1 MGNIGAVSVG
11 LNWTVV
17 KMSKEKCMI
26 DIETLGIEPGS
37 AILSI
42 GAVRFDL
49 DGLGEEFSC
58 IVDLE
63 SCQEAG
69 LEIDANTLEW
79 WLSQDSEVQH
89 ILTGGI
95 ELKDALEQ
103 LSQFY
108 GDCTEVWANS
118 PAFDCS
124 HLEKAYDAVGIVKP
138 WTYSEKRD
146 VRTVVNLDIA
156 PEMEQEGN
164 EHDALDDARYQA
176 KQVIKTLHRVNDD

>member
-1 MGNIGAVSVG
+1 M
-11 LNWTVV
+11 T
-17 KMSKEKCMI
+17 KHRCMI
-26 DIETLGIEPGS
+26 DIETLGLEPGS

-49 DGLGEEFSC
+49 DGFGEEWGCS
-58 IVDLE
+58 VDLE

-95 ELKDALEQ
+95 SLTEALER
-103 LSQFY
+103 LSRFY

-124 HLEKAYDAVGIVKP
+124 HLEHAYDAVGIVKP
-138 WTYSEKRD
+138 WTYSAKRD
-146 VRTVVNLDIA
+146 VRTIVNLPVA
-156 PEMEQEGN
+156 PDMEQDGN

-176 KQVIKTLHRVNDD
+176 KAVIATLEMIE